1 MASYT
6 EHLNLLKKKPATDGA
21 DTFNIETMLN
31 ENWDKIDEAVA
42 KKAELGAK
50 DPGGATAGDELR

>member
-6 EHLNLLKKKPATDGA
+6 EHLNLLKKNPATDGA

-42 KKAELGAK
+42 KKAELG
-50 DPGGATAGDELR
+50 GAAARDELR